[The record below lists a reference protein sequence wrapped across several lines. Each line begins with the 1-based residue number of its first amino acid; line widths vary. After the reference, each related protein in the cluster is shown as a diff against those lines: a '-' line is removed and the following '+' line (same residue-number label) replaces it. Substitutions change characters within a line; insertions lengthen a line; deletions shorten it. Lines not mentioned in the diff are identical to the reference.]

1 MEKKTPA
8 AQQPQVVGD
17 QPEQAP
23 AKKKGSLIVGTLKVL
38 LATKTW
44 SKQAS
49 ILKKR
54 GSFPLLRH
62 VLKNNVT
69 SNRVII
75 PTEIISDHLIAKSII
90 GHRIILAAS
99 ALTLFYA
106 LMLFPRGIAIG
117 VKQDAWLNASLVLSL
132 PLLVYSGMKILMSLK
147 VLKAFNEERK
157 LREQMEE
164 IALAEGLINAN
175 S

>member
-1 MEKKTPA
+1 MEKTTPA
-8 AQQPQVVGD
+8 AQQPTVVAD
-17 QPEQAP
+17 HPVQAP
-23 AKKKGSLIVGTLKVL
+23 AEKKGSAIVGTLKVL

-54 GSFPLLRH
+54 GSFPLLRS

-75 PTEIISDHLIAKSII
+75 PTAIISDYYIAKSII

-99 ALTLFYA
+99 SITFIYG
-106 LMLFPRGIAIG
+106 LMLLPRGIAIW
-117 VKQDAWLNASLVLSL
+117 VKQDAWLNASLVLSI

-147 VLKAFNEERK
+147 VLKAFNAERK
-157 LREQMEE
+157 LRVQMEYGSN
-164 IALAEGLINAN
+164 EGAANAD